1 MNLSKEFSLGNS
13 LPYASIDPEPNFRK
27 MEEENREFRFKG
39 FKHWLWPLLLI
50 PLAFWIGNNF
60 RLVIN
65 QTNSLPQKVWILVLN
80 KMPKKGDYIAFKPP
94 EKSGTPKEI
103 ILHKQVLGVEGDSIT
118 RKGRDFYI
126 NGQKVATA
134 KTHSLQGKP
143 LALGP
148 IGTLQ
153 KGQYYV
159 STPHKDS
166 FDSRYEKMGWID
178 AALIIGVLYPLW

>member
-1 MNLSKEFSLGNS
+1 MNLLKEFSAKNS
-13 LPYASIDPEPNFRK
+13 LLYASIDPEPNFRK
-27 MEEENREFRFKG
+27 MKEENREFRFKR
-39 FKHWLWPLLLI
+39 FRHWLWPLLLVL
-50 PLAFWIGNNF
+50 LAFWIGNNF

-65 QTNSLPQKVWILVLN
+65 QTDSLPQKVWILVLN
-80 KMPKKGDYIAFKPP
+80 KMPKKGDYVAFKPP
-94 EKSGTPKEI
+94 LGTRIPENI
-103 ILHKQVLGVEGDSIT
+103 ILHKQVLGVEGDRVT
-118 RKGRDFYI
+118 LKNRDFYI
-126 NGQKVATA
+126 NGRKVATA
-134 KTHSLQGKP
+134 KTHSLKGEP

-148 IGTLQ
+148 TGTLQ